1 MENLAFAVV
10 IIAIIIAS
18 LIYKISDDYTIV
30 DKKLYKEGPI
40 LTKNAKTGFYQI
52 YEYHYKN
59 GKVKLRM
66 TKSQM

>member
-1 MENLAFAVV
+1 MR
-10 IIAIIIAS
+10 I
-18 LIYKISDDYTIV
+18 KILSTL
-30 DKKLYKEGPI
+30 KLRNQFKQKIDER
-40 LTKNAKTGFYQI
+40 TFYQI